1 MPPRSPL
8 PQRNGLDAAWVR
20 TPDRDPHHPAPW
32 ATMRDWL
39 DNKLGEH
46 IDVAEFIRD
55 ERFVGHDGTPL
66 GHDDAYEANTFFWF
80 HRDLRDETE
89 VPGEIGIVHRDER
102 IIVIDKPP
110 FLSTIPRGRHVMQS
124 VVVKLR
130 AELGLPELTPA
141 HRLDRLTSG
150 LLLLTT
156 ERRWRAPYQ
165 ELFQSRTVHK
175 TYLAVADRLPADRLP
190 ATVENHLRKQ
200 HGSRR
205 VQHLADQP
213 ANSRSLVEHSH
224 DTVHEGHERAVYRL
238 TPHTGKTHQLRQHML
253 TLGIP
258 ITGDPLYP
266 EILPVSVD
274 DFTVPL
280 QLLAH
285 SLRFNDPVDG
295 TPRAFEATR
304 AFPIVAP
311 PLGGAHPGH

>member
-20 TPDRDPHHPAPW
+20 TPDRDPLQPAPW
-32 ATMRDWL
+32 ATMREWL
-39 DNKLGEH
+39 DEKLGGH
-46 IDVAEFIRD
+46 IDAAEFIRD
-55 ERFVGHDGTPL
+55 ERFVREDGSPL
-66 GHDDAYEANTFFWF
+66 RHDDPYAANVFFWF
-80 HRDLRDETE
+80 HRDLRHEPE
-89 VPGEIGIVHRDER
+89 VPGRIEIVHRDER
-102 IIVIDKPP
+102 IVVIDKPP

-130 AELGLPELTPA
+130 AGLRLPELTPA

-165 ELFQSRTVHK
+165 ELFQSRTVEK
-175 TYLAVADRLPADRLP
+175 TYLAMADRAPGLGLPC
-190 ATVENHLRKQ
+190 TVENHLRKE

-205 VQHLADQP
+205 VQHLPDEP
-213 ANSRSLVEHSH
+213 ANSRSLVEHAR
-224 DTVHEGHERAVYRL
+224 DTEHEGHERAVYRL

-266 EILPVSVD
+266 EILPTEVD

-285 SLRFNDPVDG
+285 SLRFTDPVDG
-295 TPRAFEATR
+295 SARHFEATR
-304 AFPIVAP
+304 TFPVTAP
-311 PLGGAHPGH
+311 L